1 MARSKIATLIAACL
15 MWTTAATPSV
25 SQVSDD
31 VVRIGVLNDMSGP
44 YADITGRSSLIAV
57 QMAVEDF
64 GGSVLGRKIEV
75 ISADHQN
82 KPDVGSAIV
91 RRWYDEGGVDIVVG
105 LGASSVAL
113 AVRAY
118 AREKGR
124 LDIATSSGTSDLTG
138 TACSPT
144 GFHWMHDTYALAKT
158 LATAA
163 VRNGGT
169 SWFFV
174 TADYSF
180 GHVLERDAARFVE
193 AAGGTVVGRVR
204 APINSS
210 DFSSFLLQ
218 AQASGARIIG
228 LANGG
233 NDTINAIKTA
243 REFGIVGGRG
253 NQSLASL
260 LLMITDVHALGL
272 DAAQGMLL
280 SEGFYWDQSDETR
293 GFATRFFARRNLMPN
308 MMNAADYSA
317 TMHYLKAVQA
327 AGTDEPRAVAA
338 AMRSLPIN
346 DATLR
351 NGRIRSDGR
360 VERDMYLFRVKKPG
374 ESRGPWD
381 LYEQV
386 ATVPFADAFRPLSEG
401 GCPTAAASRQ

>member
-1 MARSKIATLIAACL
+1 MAKLKLATLITACL
-15 MWTTAATPSV
+15 LWAAAATPSA

-31 VVRIGVLNDMSGP
+31 TVRIGVLNDMSGP

-64 GGSVLGRKIEV
+64 GGTVLGRKIEV
-75 ISADHQN
+75 LSADHQN

-91 RRWYDEGGVDIVVG
+91 RRWYDEGGVDVVVG

-118 AREKGR
+118 AREKGK
-124 LDIATSSGTSDLTG
+124 LDIATSSGSSDLTG

-193 AAGGTVVGRVR
+193 AAGGNVVGRVR
-204 APINSS
+204 APINST

-233 NDTINAIKTA
+233 NDTINTIKTA

-272 DAAQGMLL
+272 EAAQGMLL
-280 SEGFYWDQSDETR
+280 SEGFYWDQSDEAR
-293 GFATRFFARRNLMPN
+293 AFSTRFLARRNLMPN

-317 TMHYLKAVQA
+317 TLHYLKAVQA

-346 DATLR
+346 DATLT

-374 ESRGPWD
+374 ESRSAWD
-381 LYEQV
+381 LYERV
-386 ATVPFADAFRPLSEG
+386 ATVPFAEAFRPLSEG
-401 GCPTAAASRQ
+401 GCPTAAASR

>member
-1 MARSKIATLIAACL
+1 MASKLTTLIAACL
-15 MWTTAATPSV
+15 IGAATPAPSAA
-25 SQVSDD
+25 QISDD
-31 VVRIGVLNDMSGP
+31 TVRIGVLNDMSGP
-44 YADITGRSSLIAV
+44 YADITGQSSLIAV

-64 GGSVLGRKIEV
+64 GGTVLGRKIEV
-75 ISADHQN
+75 LSADHQN
-82 KPDVGSAIV
+82 KPDIGSAII
-91 RRWYDEGGVDIVVG
+91 RRWYEQGGVDIVVG

-113 AVRAY
+113 AVRSY
-118 AREKGR
+118 TRERGK
-124 LDIATSSGTSDLTG
+124 LDIATSSGSSDLTG

-144 GFHWMHDTYALAKT
+144 GFHWMHDTYALAKA
-158 LATAA
+158 LATAT
-163 VRNGGT
+163 VRSGGT

-193 AAGGTVVGRVR
+193 AAGGSVMGRVR
-204 APINSS
+204 APINST

-218 AQASGARIIG
+218 AQSSGARIIG

-233 NDTINAIKTA
+233 NDTINTIKTA

-260 LLMITDVHALGL
+260 LLMITDVHSLGL
-272 DAAQGMLL
+272 DTAQGMLL
-280 SEGFYWDQSDETR
+280 SEGFYWNQSDETR
-293 GFATRFFARRNLMPN
+293 AFSTRFFARRNLMPN

-317 TMHYLKAVQA
+317 TLHYLKAVQA
-327 AGTDEPRAVAA
+327 AGTDEPQAVAS
-338 AMRSLPIN
+338 AMRRLPIN
-346 DATLR
+346 DATLS

-360 VERDMYLFRVKKPG
+360 VERDMYLFRVKKPS
-374 ESRGPWD
+374 ESRSAWD

-401 GCPTAAASRQ
+401 GCPLAAASAR